1 MFIHRFL
8 HNGSDLKPE
17 NIGFDIRGDVKVF
30 DFGLAK
36 SLFPFLR
43 EADGTYRLTGR
54 TGSYPYMAPEVAK
67 GETYDEKC
75 DVFSFGILF
84 WEIVCLKQ
92 PFPRLRTHHECL
104 TKIAMGGLRP
114 PLPRFKKLSPVVQEI
129 MTTSWKES
137 PKERASMKDI
147 RAMLCAELRAM
158 KREDD
163 TEFRSLMLAEKSR
176 RSIHQ
181 SMLRKQ
187 QQQQQS

>member
-1 MFIHRFL
+1 MAVTWNLRT
-8 HNGSDLKPE
+8 
-17 NIGFDIRGDVKVF
+17 
-30 DFGLAK
+30 LALIFEEMSR
-36 SLFPFLR
+36 SLILVWRNLCFPFCER
-43 EADGTYRLTGR
+43 PMAR
-54 TGSYPYMAPEVAK
+54 TAWPAARDR
-67 GETYDEKC
+67 TRT
-75 DVFSFGILF
+75 LF

-104 TKIAMGGLRP
+104 TKISMGGLRP

-187 QQQQQS
+187 QQQQQSWGLLLLVRTYTKAGLLY